1 MVQIAVFGY
10 GTVGSGVV
18 EVIET
23 NQKEIGRRAGDGIRV
38 KYVLD
43 IRDFQGDPIQ
53 ERIVHDVDVI
63 LTDPEIKV
71 ICETM
76 GGIEP
81 AYTFTKKA
89 LMCGKSVCTSN
100 KELVAAHGAELMR
113 IAKEHQCSYLFEA
126 SVGGGIPIIRTM
138 NDALTAEKIDRIE
151 GILNGTTNYILTKM
165 ERDGSDFDI
174 ILKEAQELGYAE
186 RDPAADIE
194 GHDACR
200 KIAILSSI
208 LYGQNVDY
216 RQIYTEG
223 ITKITPKDFA
233 YAKAIGCK
241 IKLIGLSV
249 ITKEGEFAMVSPR
262 LVPSDSPIA
271 GVNDVFNGIQLHS
284 NMLDTSL
291 YYGRGAGKLPT
302 ASAVVGDVVECVKK
316 LGSAVLPTWE
326 ETEKK
331 LTEIG
336 AFRQR
341 YLVRIKGNPE
351 ELLQRV
357 ETVFGKVET
366 VRISDVA
373 DEFAVLTGEMSEREY
388 RDAAEGFSE
397 IIGMIRS

>member
-1 MVQIAVFGY
+1 MVQVAVFGY

-23 NQKEIGRRAGDGIRV
+23 NQKEICRRAGDGIRV

-63 LTDPEIKV
+63 LKDPEVKIV
-71 ICETM
+71 CETM

-89 LMCGKSVCTSN
+89 LISGKSVCTSN

-113 IAKEHQCSYLFEA
+113 IAGEHQCGYLFEA

-165 ERDGSDFDI
+165 ERDGSDFDM

-186 RDPAADIE
+186 RNPAADIE

-208 LYGQNVDY
+208 LYGHNVDY
-216 RQIYTEG
+216 KQIYTEG
-223 ITKITPKDFA
+223 IAEITPRDFA

-249 ITKEGEFAMVSPR
+249 VTKEGEFAMVSPR
-262 LVPSDSPIA
+262 LVPADSPIA

-316 LGSAVLPTWE
+316 LGTGIAAAWD
-326 ETEKK
+326 ETEKT
-331 LTEIG
+331 LTDIG

-341 YLVRIKGNPE
+341 YLVRMKGTPE
-351 ELLQRV
+351 SMRQRA
-357 ETVFGKVET
+357 EAAFGE
-366 VRISDVA
+366 VRAVQISEGA

-397 IIGMIRS
+397 IISRIRL